1 MTMTPM
7 IIPLSDASEV
17 SLVGGKAINLYL
29 MEKAGLPV
37 PEGFVVTTAAYGH
50 SKDQAK
56 MSADLSSGIRKA
68 YKDLGEPTVAVRSS
82 ATAEDMA
89 EASMAG
95 QYETFLDIKGA
106 DAVIEAVEKCW
117 QSLNT
122 DRVKKYLAEQNIDTS
137 NVAVAVIIQKLV
149 PADIS
154 GVLFTAN
161 PRTGASDE
169 MVIEAVYGLGEGL
182 VSGEVQPDIYNIK
195 SDNDSILDIQTAH
208 KSKALYAGSDKYQQV
223 PEDKS
228 RKSCLTYTQLQELR
242 KTGLQAQQAY
252 ACPLDIEWAIS
263 NHKLYMLQARPVT
276 TLAGTQAYYALL
288 QDTKTFLESKISEGR
303 GPWARHNLS
312 ETLPSP
318 SPLTW
323 SLIRSFMS
331 GTGGFGFMHKHVG
344 FNPSDTIKDSGFLTL
359 IAGQIYMD
367 LSRVTELFCA
377 DYPYSYDL
385 ELLRDNPDAA
395 QQPPTIPDGTYKQLS
410 KAGQLGQKVTESLQ
424 KMAITLDE
432 DFDNTFVP
440 SVNAWCNEQEELN
453 LKNMTDQELIDL
465 WHKQQKAVLEDFGYM
480 FFLPSMIE
488 ALAAADLKNFIS
500 QNLWDY
506 EPDALLQKLSVSSTA
521 DITLQANIELQN
533 VSRDQHSFAQWL
545 EEYGYRGPGEFD
557 LASPRWNE
565 RQKELQSI
573 IEQLK
578 DGPSVEDK
586 HRKRINEARACL
598 KELEQQISV
607 PQAKLLNE
615 KTNLLQRYMRFRED
629 GKAIFI
635 KALTQ
640 LRNTA
645 REFGRRLKLDDAVF
659 FLYENELPDALLKGF
674 VRHDHIERRRQ
685 ILKAGKSI
693 TLPHIIEA
701 DDIPSLG
708 QAQINNQAD
717 CWSAFPVASGICSG
731 PASIVLDPTQ
741 VNDLPENYIL
751 VCPSTDPAW
760 TPLFINASGLILE
773 RGGALSHGAIVAR
786 EMGLPSVVLENAT
799 KLFKNGEIISI
810 DGNRGKVWRSEYAD
824 SENSEVDYIA
834 PSLRPPVIGKTE
846 QFTNQLGLAV
856 ALFWG
861 LLLGLMYIMPESWL
875 KEPVYSLIDT
885 LIWPFV
891 SAVGMVWTVAITGTF
906 FAIIPLLIQR
916 YFGDNKRLYEA
927 KKRAANLLKLSNKLD
942 QKSSRRK
949 NMLGYARPVT
959 IRTLKASMASLAWIL
974 GPMMLIFLWMPL
986 RFDPASWNADA
997 GGIVPVVVE
1006 IDGEYTRPVTCSIES
1021 PLELEPFTPAI
1032 QTLPPIRSTLE
1043 KLKSE
1048 WLQADDLSSY
1058 PWQLQTAGQQAQE
1071 ILLNS
1076 LNGYL
1081 SAGVPPQKLTWMI
1094 RVSDTANGS
1103 YPVTI
1108 NLHEKQKIQIMLTF
1122 GNNKPPTPN
1131 IIKGDCAPVY
1141 QVEAVYQRPLQ
1152 QRRFWAPLKA
1162 VGGPAWDFG
1171 WLGVYIL
1178 SYLLVMLIIK
1188 KLLKIP

>member
-1 MTMTPM
+1 MTTRPM
-7 IIPLSDASEV
+7 IISLSEASDV
-17 SLVGGKAINLYL
+17 SLVGGKAINLYR
-29 MEKAGLPV
+29 MMNAGLPV
-37 PEGFVVTTAAYGH
+37 PEGFVVTTTAYC
-50 SKDQAK
+50 SLTNKTK
-56 MSADLSSGIRKA
+56 MPEDVSSEIRKA

-95 QYETFLDIKGA
+95 QYETFLDVKGA
-106 DAVIEAVEKCW
+106 DAVIESVEKCR

-122 DRVKKYLAEQNIDTS
+122 DRVRKYLAEQNIDAS

-182 VSGEVQPDIYNIK
+182 VSGEVQPDIYNIT
-195 SDNDSILDIQTAH
+195 SDNVDVQTAH
-208 KSKALYAGSDKYQQV
+208 KSKALYAGSHKYQSV
-223 PEDKS
+223 PDEKT
-228 RKSCLTYTQLQELR
+228 RKSCLTYAQIQELR

-252 ACPLDIEWAIS
+252 GCPLDIEWAIS
-263 NHKLYMLQARPVT
+263 SNKLYMLQARPVT
-276 TLAGTQAYYALL
+276 TLAATQAYYALL
-288 QDTKTFLESKISEGR
+288 QEAKTFLKSEISEGR

-331 GTGGFGFMHKHVG
+331 GAGGFGLMHEHVG
-344 FNPSDTIKDSGFLTL
+344 FTPSDTVKDSGFLTL

-385 ELLRDNPDAA
+385 ELLRYNPDAA
-395 QQPPTIPDGTYKQLS
+395 QQPPTIPNGTYKQLS
-410 KAGQLGQKVTESLQ
+410 QAGQLGRKVTESLH
-424 KMAITLDE
+424 KTAITLDE

-440 SVNAWCNEQEELN
+440 SVNAWCREQEKLN
-453 LKNMTDQELIDL
+453 LENMTDQELIDL
-465 WHKQQKAVLEDFGYM
+465 WHKQQKEVLEDFGYM
-480 FFLPSMIE
+480 FFLPSMVE
-488 ALAAADLKNFIS
+488 ALAAADLKDFIS

-506 EPDALLQKLSVSSTA
+506 EPDALLQKLSVSSTV
-521 DITLQANIELQN
+521 DITLKANIELQK
-533 VSRDQHSFAQWL
+533 VSRGQHSFEQWL
-545 EEYGYRGPGEFD
+545 EDYGYRGPGEFD

-565 RQKELQSI
+565 RQKDLQSI

-586 HRKRINEARACL
+586 HRQRINEARTCL
-598 KELEQQISV
+598 KELQQQINAS
-607 PQAKLLNE
+607 QAELLNK
-615 KTNLLQRYMRFRED
+615 KTSVLQRYIRFRED
-629 GKAIFI
+629 GKAMFI
-635 KALTQ
+635 KTLTQ

-645 REFGRRLKLDDAVF
+645 QEFGRRLELDDAVF
-659 FLYENELPDALLKGF
+659 FLYENELPDTLLKGF
-674 VRHDHIERRRQ
+674 VRHDFIEQRRQ
-685 ILKAGKSI
+685 MLKAGKSI
-693 TLPHIIEA
+693 TLPHVIEA

-708 QAQINNQAD
+708 QAQVNNQAD
-717 CWSAFPVASGICSG
+717 SWSAFSVASGICSG
-731 PASIVLDPTQ
+731 PASIILDPTQ

-799 KLFKNGEIISI
+799 KLFNNGEIISI
-810 DGNRGKVWRSEYAD
+810 DGNRGKVWRSEYTD
-824 SENSEVDYIA
+824 SEVDSEVEYIA
-834 PSLRPPVIGKTE
+834 PSLRPPIIGKTE
-846 QFTNQLGLAV
+846 QFTNQLGLMA

-875 KEPVYSLIDT
+875 RQPVYSLIDM
-885 LIWPFV
+885 LIWPV
-891 SAVGMVWTVAITGTF
+891 VRAVGMEWTVAITGSF
-906 FAIIPLLIQR
+906 FAIVPLLIQK

-927 KKRAANLLKLSNKLD
+927 KKRAANLLKLSKKLD

-949 NMLGYARPVT
+949 NLLDYAKPVT
-959 IRTLKASMASLAWIL
+959 IRTLKASMASLAWVL

-986 RFDPASWNADA
+986 RFDPASWNVDA
-997 GGIVPVVVE
+997 EGIVPVVIE
-1006 IDGEYTRPVTCSIES
+1006 IDGEYIKPVTCSVES
-1021 PLELEPFTPAI
+1021 PLKLEPTTPAT

-1043 KLKSE
+1043 ELKSE

-1076 LNGYL
+1076 LNGFL
-1081 SAGVPPQKLTWMI
+1081 SAGVPPQKISWII
-1094 RVSDTANGS
+1094 RVDNAPNGS

-1108 NLHEKQKIQIMLTF
+1108 HLHDKKKIQIMLTF
-1122 GNNKPPTPN
+1122 GKKIPPTPN

-1141 QVEAVYQRPLQ
+1141 QVEALYQRPSQ
-1152 QRRFWAPLKA
+1152 QRCFLAPLKA
-1162 VGGPAWDFG
+1162 IGGPAWDFG

-1178 SYLLVMLIIK
+1178 SYLPVMLIVK